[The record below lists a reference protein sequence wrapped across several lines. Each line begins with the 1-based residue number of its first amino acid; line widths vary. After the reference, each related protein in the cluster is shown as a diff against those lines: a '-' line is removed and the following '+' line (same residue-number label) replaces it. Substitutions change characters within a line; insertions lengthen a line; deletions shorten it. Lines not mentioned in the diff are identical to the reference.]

1 MGDDRRIEEERMANP
16 RTEKAAP
23 KPEKVAAVEDLE
35 RRLKGSSVVILTDYR
50 GLTVQ
55 EIGALRGRLREVN
68 VDYRVAKNTLLAL
81 AAKRCGLDHLS
92 SLLTGPTA
100 VAFGRDEPGVPARVL
115 QEFIRQYR
123 KLEIKGGVRGQEA
136 LRPEEVR
143 ALATLPSR
151 AEMLARTLGVILSP
165 LRALVTILNAPPRSL
180 VQVLDALRARQ
191 EAREAAEV
199 PAQAATSVDAPVQ
212 AATSVDAPAQ
222 AADPAVVE
230 TVPAATPAEGAPGG
244 TGETDKN
251 GQGNAGG

>member
-1 MGDDRRIEEERMANP
+1 MANP

-92 SLLTGPTA
+92 PLLTGPTA
-100 VAFGRDEPGVPARVL
+100 VAFGRDDPGVPARVL

-123 KLEIKGGVRGQEA
+123 KLEIKGGVLGQEA

-151 AEMLARTLGVILSP
+151 AELLARTLGVILSP

-180 VQVLDALRARQ
+180 VQILEALRARQ
-191 EAREAAEV
+191 EAREASEGTKPPAAEI
-199 PAQAATSVDAPVQ
+199 PAQGATSVDAPV
-212 AATSVDAPAQ
+212 Q

-251 GQGNAGG
+251 GQGNAGGLG